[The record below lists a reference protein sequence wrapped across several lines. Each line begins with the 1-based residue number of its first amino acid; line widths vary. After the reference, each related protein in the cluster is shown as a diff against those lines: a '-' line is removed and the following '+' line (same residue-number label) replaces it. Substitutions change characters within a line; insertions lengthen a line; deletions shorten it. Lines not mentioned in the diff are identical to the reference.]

1 MLNYLKVFVVGFGM
15 VFVIL
20 VLLIGVLAIMRT
32 LMGIKTPKA
41 KAEPKPKKEVKVARE
56 ATPMPVPVAV
66 SGEDD
71 EIAAVISA
79 VLMML
84 SAEGEATGKKLV
96 LKSIKACD
104 TAKTV
109 RRRSAWGDMAR
120 REQMNNF

>member
-20 VLLIGVLAIMRT
+20 VLLIGVLAIMR
-32 LMGIKTPKA
+32 LMMGIKTPKA
-41 KAEPKPKKEVKVARE
+41 KAEPKPKKEVNVARE
-56 ATPMPVPVAV
+56 ATPAPTPVAV

-104 TAKTV
+104 TVKTV